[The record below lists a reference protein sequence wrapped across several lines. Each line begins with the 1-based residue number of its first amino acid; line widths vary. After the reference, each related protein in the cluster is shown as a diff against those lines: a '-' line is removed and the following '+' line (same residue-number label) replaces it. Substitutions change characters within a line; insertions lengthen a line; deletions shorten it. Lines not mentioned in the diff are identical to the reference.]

1 MDYVWMDGQ
10 IWENLEVTDRT
21 RSVRKSFTAFVTFL
35 MLIVS
40 FVIIYIAQVS
50 QCLSLK
56 RVAQDQHR

>member
-1 MDYVWMDGQ
+1 MDGQ

>member
-1 MDYVWMDGQ
+1 MYGWMDGQ